1 MRSDQSLKIKQL
13 ASLITEEFA
22 ENLLKTIDFEEMQA
36 FVLQL
41 TASLLY
47 KDQMDFDERNIID
60 NSLKLWLDCVLHRL
74 RLLKQI
80 SLLNQINTPISYY

>member
-13 ASLITEEFA
+13 ASLIIEEFA

-41 TASLLY
+41 TASLLD

-60 NSLKLWLDCVLHRL
+60 NSLKL
-74 RLLKQI
+74 
-80 SLLNQINTPISYY
+80 